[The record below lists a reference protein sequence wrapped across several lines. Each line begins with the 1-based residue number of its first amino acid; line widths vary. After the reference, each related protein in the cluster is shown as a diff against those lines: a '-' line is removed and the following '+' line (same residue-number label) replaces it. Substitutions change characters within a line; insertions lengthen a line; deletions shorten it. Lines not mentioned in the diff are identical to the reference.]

1 MKSKSRIVFDT
12 NSLISAL
19 ILPKS
24 ISYDALQLAIEQ
36 FDILVSRETWV
47 ELETRIQKELLVRYF
62 DSIAA
67 REELV
72 SILNRVVKHT
82 SVQSEV
88 TDCRDPDDNKFL
100 SLALDGNASF
110 LITGDKDLK
119 VLHPWRGIA
128 ILSAGDFV
136 RGFKKA

>member
-67 REELV
+67 REELM
-72 SILNRVVKHT
+72 SKYLESRRQTHIRTERSHRLPRP
-82 SVQSEV
+82 
-88 TDCRDPDDNKFL
+88 R
-100 SLALDGNASF
+100 
-110 LITGDKDLK
+110 
-119 VLHPWRGIA
+119 
-128 ILSAGDFV
+128 
-136 RGFKKA
+136 